1 MMNWQNTSGL
11 LATVLLAVGGIAA
24 RQAVAQNFQ
33 IVWVVVGEAEAT
45 AGTRP
50 ARVGKQLFMASEL
63 MTLSMQNV
71 KVARLDVAP
80 AVSTISV
87 GQQLCVSSLNMV
99 AYDSNGAA
107 LASAPLSISIRQD
120 QKQKLA
126 LTRGKRDICVTPE
139 DVGEYPI
146 RFSSL
151 LPARDGT
158 TRGAQIFLRVGNK
171 SANVAAAGKERMDE
185 STQH

>member
-1 MMNWQNTSGL
+1 
-11 LATVLLAVGGIAA
+11 
-24 RQAVAQNFQ
+24 
-33 IVWVVVGEAEAT
+33 
-45 AGTRP
+45 
-50 ARVGKQLFMASEL
+50 MASEL
-63 MTLSMQNV
+63 MSLSMKNV

-87 GQQLCVSSLNMV
+87 GQQLCVSSLNMI
-99 AYDSNGAA
+99 AYGPDGAA

-126 LTRGKRDICVTPE
+126 LTRGKTDICVTPE
-139 DVGEYPI
+139 DPGEYPI
-146 RFSSL
+146 RFASL

-171 SANVAAAGKERMDE
+171 SASAATEGTGRVDE
-185 STQH
+185 SMQHLTSMPLATFTGYARSVLPR